1 MTVKNFL
8 GVLICD
14 KKTISIQTKNEM
26 GIMTEIANDSRI
38 FGSSLESCYDDEIQ
52 FIKIGKKKI
61 FIIV

>member
-8 GVLICD
+8 SILVCD

-38 FGSSLESCYDDEIQ
+38 FGSSLENCYDDEIQ
-52 FIKIGKKKI
+52 FIKINKKKI